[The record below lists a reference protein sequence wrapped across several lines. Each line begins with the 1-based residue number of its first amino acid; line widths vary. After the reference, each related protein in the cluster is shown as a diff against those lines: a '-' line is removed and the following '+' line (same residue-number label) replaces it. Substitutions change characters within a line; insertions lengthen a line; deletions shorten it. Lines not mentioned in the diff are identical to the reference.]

1 MSINRIT
8 LVGRLTKDP
17 ELKVTS
23 TGKSVVEFSVA
34 VNKRIKPQIG
44 PDADFFRVKAWGQT
58 AEYVSNYIQKG
69 RLVGIDGRL
78 EQRMYE
84 DKNGN
89 NREIIEVVADN
100 VHALDRPKDNAGANT
115 SVNTTAKSNEQ
126 EQEYDPYDP
135 WGDE

>member
-23 TGKSVVEFSVA
+23 TGKSVVEFSLA
-34 VNKRIKPQIG
+34 VNKRIKPQNG

-58 AEYVSNYIQKG
+58 AEYVSNYINKG
-69 RLVGIDGRL
+69 RLVAVDGRL
-78 EQRMYE
+78 EQRMYT
-84 DKNGN
+84 DSNGN

-100 VHALDRPKDNAGANT
+100 VHALDRAKDSAGANS
-115 SVNTTAKSNEQ
+115 SVNTTAKNDQQ
-126 EQEYDPYDP
+126 EQEYDP

>member
-34 VNKRIKPQIG
+34 VNKRIKPQNG

-84 DKNGN
+84 DKSGN

-100 VHALDRPKDNAGANT
+100 VHALDRPKENNRKANHDEDVREPFT
-115 SVNTTAKSNEQ
+115 GRMDDE
-126 EQEYDPYDP
+126 YDP

>member
-34 VNKRIKPQIG
+34 VNKRIKPQNG

-58 AEYVSNYIQKG
+58 AEYVSNYINKG
-69 RLVGIDGRL
+69 RLVAVDGRL
-78 EQRMYE
+78 EQRMYT
-84 DKNGN
+84 DSNGN

-100 VHALDRPKDNAGANT
+100 VHALDRVKDSAGANT
-115 SVNTTAKSNEQ
+115 SVNTTAKNDQQ
-126 EQEYDPYDP
+126 EQEYDP
-135 WGDE
+135 WGDEE

>member
-34 VNKRIKPQIG
+34 VNKRIKPQNG

-89 NREIIEVVADN
+89 SREIIEVVADN
-100 VHALDRPKDNAGANT
+100 VYALDRPKDNAGANT
-115 SVNTTAKSNEQ
+115 SVNTTAKSEQQEQ
-126 EQEYDPYDP
+126 EQEYDP